1 MTGVQAARLDPG
13 LPPVSDLSTRPASAG
28 FVYANYVNY
37 YRAGIARIEVFL
49 NYFNLTIN
57 ILIKI
62 RVKVARYDIDVLL
75 CATYERYAHK

>member
-1 MTGVQAARLDPG
+1 MKRKLYSVTLIK
-13 LPPVSDLSTRPASAG
+13 PAYAG
-28 FVYANYVNY
+28 FFYANYVNY

-49 NYFNLTIN
+49 NYFKLTIN

-62 RVKVARYDIDVLL
+62 RAKVARYDIDVLL